1 MRRLDCYFQEA
12 KPDFRDMKY
21 VFVPENLVLFVTEGI
36 SYFVCGKKEEER
48 MRIYET
54 ANYEEMSRKA
64 ANILSAQVILKP
76 DSVLGLATGSTPI
89 GTYDQLVEWDEK
101 GDLDFSEGR
110 R

>member
-1 MRRLDCYFQEA
+1 
-12 KPDFRDMKY
+12 MKY

-76 DSVLGLATGSTPI
+76 DSVLGLI
-89 GTYDQLVEWDEK
+89 
-101 GDLDFSEGR
+101 FSICTKNSF
-110 R
+110 